1 MKITQEELIEMI
13 CEGVNRKVHS
23 LIDEGHRNILKESD
37 MIKMVE
43 ETLLEYM
50 FTSDDSVYGSDN
62 FDYDAEYDAIDYE
75 TMQDV
80 LESNGWFYT
89 DAHVLNGKS
98 GKTAL
103 RFVLEYSP
111 QANTNIQQLYSELKS
126 RAMYPEGVRM
136 FKNNE
141 GYPVLVVYRYKNK

>member
-103 RFVLEYSP
+103 RFVLEYRP